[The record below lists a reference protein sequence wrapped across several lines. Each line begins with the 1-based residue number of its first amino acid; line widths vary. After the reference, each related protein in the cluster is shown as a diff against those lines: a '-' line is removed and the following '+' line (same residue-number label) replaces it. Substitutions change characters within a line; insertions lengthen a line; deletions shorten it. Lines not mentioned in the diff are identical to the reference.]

1 MWELKFS
8 VMKSKIAVYDS
19 HEKAVDAIKVLSDQD
34 FPMSNVSLL
43 GSAEIIDDHI
53 HVRSSDT
60 LQKAPAIIG
69 MGAGTVIGL
78 LSGIGVFTIPGFGF
92 LYGAGALV
100 GAIAGFDIG
109 IVTGGVISFFSF
121 LGIKEGEVVKYEEHL
136 KEGKF
141 MVIVSGSLE
150 DVERAEHILH
160 TEGTHL
166 ELSGIE

>member
-1 MWELKFS
+1 
-8 VMKSKIAVYDS
+8 MKSKIAIYDT
-19 HEKAVDAIKVLSDQD
+19 HKQAVDALKVLSDHD
-34 FPMSNVSLL
+34 FPMKNVSLL
-43 GSAEIIDDHI
+43 GTAEIVDDHI

-60 LQKAPAIIG
+60 LQKTPAIIG

-109 IVTGGVISFFSF
+109 IVTGGVVSFFSI
-121 LGIKEGEVVKYEEHL
+121 LGIKDDEVMKYEEHL

-141 MVIVSGSLE
+141 MVILKGTLE
-150 DVERAEHILH
+150 EVEEAEHILH

-166 ELSGIE
+166 ELT

>member
-1 MWELKFS
+1 
-8 VMKSKIAVYDS
+8 MKSKIAIYDS
-19 HEKAVDAIKVLSDQD
+19 HKKAVDALKVLSDHN

-43 GSAEIIDDHI
+43 GTAEIIDDHI

-78 LSGIGVFTIPGFGF
+78 LSGIGVFTIPGFAF

-100 GAIAGFDIG
+100 GAIAGFDLG
-109 IVTGGVISFFSF
+109 IVTGGVISFFSL
-121 LGIKEGEVVKYEEHL
+121 LGIKEDEVVKYEEHL
-136 KEGKF
+136 KEGRF
-141 MVIVSGSLE
+141 MVILSGSLE
-150 DVERAEHILH
+150 EIEKAEQVLH

-166 ELSGIE
+166 EFA